1 MAAFSNALTQIL
13 NRSFGGKL
21 AALAAVCGIPG
32 PELGR
37 LSREETPLTAQKLQK
52 LLSSSE
58 ISSGDRDL
66 LINAAVCDF
75 VGEAEY
81 KARFG
86 PKNLNHQDDLGGVIF
101 RSMFPLRPKAARTLR
116 YLVKQAG
123 VDGDV
128 ASILEI
134 VGNMLELPDDDA
146 APGSD
151 VEALIDE
158 AAKEIREA
166 KPPGKKSGKSG
177 KTA

>member
-21 AALAAVCGIPG
+21 AALSAVSGIPG

-37 LSREETPLTAQKLQK
+37 LSREETPLTPPKLQK
-52 LLSSSE
+52 LLSSPD
-58 ISSGDRDL
+58 ISTSDRDL

-86 PKNLNHQDDLGGVIF
+86 PKNVDQPDDLGGVIF

-128 ASILEI
+128 ASVLEI

-146 APGSD
+146 PQGSD
-151 VEALIDE
+151 VEELIDE
-158 AAKEIREA
+158 AAKEIRA
-166 KPPGKKSGKSG
+166 KKTAKKSGKSDR
-177 KTA
+177 TA